1 MVFKSYFFILLFIS
15 VNLFITGLYF
25 VRLNA
30 VHSIE
35 YNLLSFNRVSI
46 VYGITIDWISL
57 SFMRFVLFISAA
69 VVKYSEE
76 YIGEDFNKGRFIYL
90 VILFVVSIIFI
101 IIRPNLVSILLGWD
115 GLGLVSYALVIY
127 YQNVKSFNA
136 GILTALTNRLGDVA
150 ILMCIAVIFNFGTW
164 NFLSLL
170 ELLKKD
176 LFFQV
181 CTAFIIIASTTKR
194 AQVPFSSWLP
204 AAMAAPTPVSAL
216 VHSSTLV
223 TAGVYLL
230 IRFNERIPDSYMTI
244 LMYVSLVT
252 IFISGYA
259 ANFEYD
265 LKKIIALSTLS
276 QLGII
281 IFILTEGRRDLAF
294 FHLLIHAL
302 FKALLFLCAG
312 IIIHNFR
319 DCQDVRQMGRLAK
332 TIPLTCVYF
341 NICNLSLCGL
351 PFLSGFYS
359 KDLIAEALSMDSQ
372 NLRIYCFFFYS
383 VGLTVSYRFR
393 LLYYSIRGTFS
404 GISINN
410 LNESR
415 KGILTSIGLLIF
427 LVIFIGART
436 MWISFPTPRFTLL
449 PADIK
454 LMTLYMI
461 IAGAWVG
468 YSVTQIAYL
477 WRKKADIFRNVS
489 MFLAN
494 IWNLPIFSSLLTS
507 KWFLYLRKQYNKI
520 VDQGWLEFY
529 GSQKFHKILSYY
541 SKFTQ
546 LFSKNFFKIYIVLTI
561 IWLSYAI
568 MFMNYLNSLFR
579 A

>member
-1 MVFKSYFFILLFIS
+1 MMVFKSYFFILLFMS

-25 VRLNA
+25 VSLNA
-30 VHSIE
+30 VHSME
-35 YNLLSFNRVSI
+35 YNLLSFNSVSM
-46 VYGITIDWISL
+46 VYGITIDWMSL
-57 SFMRFVLFISAA
+57 SFMSFVLFISAA

-76 YIGEDFNKGRFIYL
+76 YMGEDFNKGRFIYL
-90 VILFVVSIIFI
+90 VILFVVSMMFMIIS
-101 IIRPNLVSILLGWD
+101 PNLVSILLGWD

-136 GILTALTNRLGDVA
+136 GMLTALTNRLGDVA

-181 CTAFIIIASTTKR
+181 CTAFIIIASTTKS

-230 IRFNERIPDSYMTI
+230 IRFNESIPDSYMTI

-252 IFISGYA
+252 MFMSGYA

-276 QLGII
+276 QLGMM
-281 IFILTEGRRDLAF
+281 IFILTEGSSDLAF
-294 FHLLIHAL
+294 FHLLMHAL

-312 IIIHNFR
+312 MIIHNFS
-319 DCQDVRQMGRLAK
+319 DCQDVRQMGSLAK
-332 TIPLTCVYF
+332 TMPLTCVYF

-351 PFLSGFYS
+351 PFLSGFYF

-372 NLRIYCFFFYS
+372 NLSIYCFFFYS
-383 VGLTVSYRFR
+383 VGLTVSYSFR
-393 LLYYSIRGTFS
+393 LLYYSMSGTFS

-410 LNESR
+410 LNESS
-415 KGILTSIGLLIF
+415 KGMLTSMGLLIF
-427 LVIFIGART
+427 LVIFMGAST
-436 MWISFPTPRFTLL
+436 MWISFPTPSFTLL
-449 PADIK
+449 PADMK

-461 IAGAWVG
+461 MAGAWVG
-468 YSVTQIAYL
+468 YSVTQMAYL
-477 WRKKADIFRNVS
+477 WSKKADIFRNVS

-494 IWNLPIFSSLLTS
+494 MWNLPIFSSLLTS
-507 KWFLYLRKQYNKI
+507 KWFLYLSKQYNKI

-568 MFMNYLNSLFR
+568 MFMN
-579 A
+579 